1 MRLAPLRGGRKVEV
15 QMSPLIDVVF
25 LLLLFYAVTT
35 QFVNDER
42 LKLKLPEA
50 ETAESVGT
58 NRDEKPP
65 EVKVAVDGTIWIND
79 EIVPESELETRMRQ
93 IVERAPDDGIILKGD
108 KGADYGVVVHVLDV
122 ARKVG
127 AKGIQMSAD
136 RPKEKIE
143 FCPSPCPCSEH
154 PSTKISFG
162 ALVAT
167 CRAFT
172 NTHPGTETETETWA
186 REAPRIHVI
195 QLPAST
201 TECSRRGV
209 ERAPRDRASE
219 D

>member
-1 MRLAPLRGGRKVEV
+1 MQLVPLRRGRKPEV
-15 QMSPLIDVVF
+15 QMSPLIDVIF

-58 NRDEKPP
+58 NQEQKPP

-79 EIVPESELETRMRQ
+79 QIVPEAELESRMRQ
-93 IVERAPDDGIILKGD
+93 LVERAPDDGVILKGD

-136 RPKEKIE
+136 RPVEK
-143 FCPSPCPCSEH
+143 
-154 PSTKISFG
+154 
-162 ALVAT
+162 
-167 CRAFT
+167 
-172 NTHPGTETETETWA
+172 
-186 REAPRIHVI
+186 
-195 QLPAST
+195 
-201 TECSRRGV
+201 
-209 ERAPRDRASE
+209 
-219 D
+219 